1 MNVFLSWK
9 REILPNG
16 MRVLEL
22 PRASD
27 ATTRLCLAVEYGSTS
42 DSKSDAGLAHL
53 LEHMLGGG
61 SAKRLQICE
70 EIERMGGYVNF
81 FTAPEYTVGF
91 VQALPNRILQSM
103 KALTQLMYDPTF
115 EQGKFENEQKV
126 VLNEI
131 DETLD
136 DPGERV
142 DQILRQSLFKTH
154 PIRRPIGGYHNTVS
168 RMTLQ
173 KLCNTHQIRYTAH
186 NTILVL
192 TGNFAEHHKA
202 TAIKSLSKIEQA
214 ENPSKKHRFRTDT
227 RYRRR
232 TVQKRPGIAQAYL
245 SMGSQTV
252 PATHKDVCALDVID
266 KVMGGGTSSRLFTEL
281 REKRGLAYG
290 VESAHYNGSDF
301 GFFTASCALKS
312 KNLQKATRLI
322 QEEFLKMR
330 NEKISTEELNKGKD
344 MILGSIFQQADNPLG
359 CPAMLAETEILFHSE
374 HAITDYLKQVKK
386 VAADDIIRVAN
397 KYLDEDSFSTAIIT
411 PKPSK

>member
-1 MNVFLSWK
+1 MNAFLSWK
-9 REILPNG
+9 REVLPNG

-27 ATTRLCLAVEYGSTS
+27 ATARLCLTVEYGSTS
-42 DSKSDAGLAHL
+42 DHKCDAGLAHL

-81 FTAPEYTVGF
+81 FTGPEYTVGF
-91 VQALPNRILQSM
+91 VQALPKRILQSM
-103 KALTQLMYDPTF
+103 KALMQLMYDRAF
-115 EQGKFENEQKV
+115 EQGKFGNEQKV

-142 DQILRQSLFKTH
+142 DQMLRQSLFKTH
-154 PIRRPIGGYHNTVS
+154 PIRRPIGGYHSTVS

-186 NTILVL
+186 KTILVL
-192 TGNFAEHHKA
+192 TGSFTERHKA
-202 TAIKSLSKIEQA
+202 TAIKSLSEIEQA
-214 ENPSKKHRFRTDT
+214 ENPFKKHRFRTDT

-232 TVQKRPGIAQAYL
+232 IVQKRPGIAQAYL

-266 KVMGGGTSSRLFTEL
+266 KVMGGGTSSRLFKEL
-281 REKRGLAYG
+281 RVKRGLAYG

-301 GFFTASCALKS
+301 GFFTASCALKT

-322 QEEFLKMR
+322 NKEFLKMR

-359 CPAMLAETEILFHSE
+359 CPAMLAEAEILFHNK
-374 HAITDYLKQVKK
+374 HAITDYLKQVKE

-397 KYLDEDSFSTAIIT
+397 KYLNEDRFSTAIIT